1 MSWDRNQMLIGLNGL
16 KKTLILDGKMNLK
29 RMRKLKL
36 FQHVLADMLNFIPI
50 IDNYLLFMLML
61 G

>member
-1 MSWDRNQMLIGLNGL
+1 MLIGLNGL

-36 FQHVLADMLNFIPI
+36 FQDVLADMLNFIPI